1 MATAGAS
8 NEARLADP
16 ATLEALRRS
25 FIQLE
30 TGAST
35 EPAFIHFLTA
45 SLGLQLTTEAARL
58 LPQSPTFTALTR
70 ALKRGNEALDDA
82 ARCFGAPPPR
92 TTAAAVAQAAGER
105 NSPPRG
111 AEAAPAAAAGAA
123 AAAAAEAALPRHLQE
138 GGAGAIM
145 FPVHTHVERARSPL
159 PLQPRTAVLEA
170 ARGVLARV
178 EGGTLAAH
186 AAPAA
191 LAALG
196 LPVAAIPALA
206 RGLQA
211 AATGRAEYSR
221 TLAACDAHLAAE
233 AAAAAEAASPQQ
245 QQLQQQQQQQRAHSP
260 QQQRSPAQQQQQQQW
275 HAQLRGGTPP
285 HAPAAAAAVLGGS
298 GNVITWQGVPLSA
311 SEDTRAVRSAS
322 AAQALLLRH
331 PTDGV
336 AAAGYGP
343 GVAQAALL
351 ESPSK
356 ASARG
361 FAGALHGVRSP
372 PPF

>member
-8 NEARLADP
+8 NEARLADA

-30 TGAST
+30 VGAST
-35 EPAFIHFLTA
+35 EPAFVHSLNA
-45 SLGLQLTTEAARL
+45 LGLQLTTEAARL
-58 LPQSPTFTALTR
+58 LPQAPTFTALVR

-111 AEAAPAAAAGAA
+111 AEAAPAAAAAT
-123 AAAAAEAALPRHLQE
+123 AEAALPRHLQE
-138 GGAGAIM
+138 GGAGAVM

-245 QQLQQQQQQQRAHSP
+245 QQQQQQQRARSP
-260 QQQRSPAQQQQQQQW
+260 QQQQRSPAQQQQQQW

-311 SEDTRAVRSAS
+311 SEDTRAVRGAS

-356 ASARG
+356 VSARG